1 MAQAEQFFVVEMQGA
16 GVSVDVLPPNP
27 NRAGVYIES
36 LALNRVELSP
46 IGTIKAGKAMRLEAG
61 DSLTLEGY
69 TCPRSGKVTASGVKG
84 DLIAVFE
91 VTLP

>member
-1 MAQAEQFFVVEMQGA
+1 MEQAEQFFVVEMQGA
-16 GVSVDVLPPNP
+16 GVAVDVLPPNP
-27 NRAGVYIES
+27 NRAGVFIQS

-46 IGTIKAGKAMRLEAG
+46 LGTLKAGRALRLEAG

-69 TCPRSGKVTASGVKG
+69 TCPRSGKVVASGIKG

-91 VTLP
+91 ASIP